1 MPQTKAKT
9 PDPTVPE
16 DYRNL
21 ALHVVC
27 LASGQ
32 TVAIGEIFQLTGE
45 DASDPHN
52 QALITTGS
60 IVNCAAYENAI
71 TAEGQAAV
79 PEAEAEG
86 DDKTSLSTSGK
97 PGVEK
102 PAAETEEGAKE

>member
-1 MPQTKAKT
+1 MPQTKAKP

-52 QALITTGS
+52 VALIQDGS
-60 IVNCAAYENAI
+60 IVNCAAYEDAI

-79 PEAEAEG
+79 PEAEEE
-86 DDKTSLSTSGK
+86 DDGKTSLSTSGK

-102 PAAETEEGAKE
+102 PAETEEGAKE